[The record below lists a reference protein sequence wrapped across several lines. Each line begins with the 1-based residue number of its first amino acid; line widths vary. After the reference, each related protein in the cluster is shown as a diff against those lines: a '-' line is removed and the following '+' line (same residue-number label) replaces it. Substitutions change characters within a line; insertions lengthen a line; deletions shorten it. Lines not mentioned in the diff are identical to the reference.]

1 MLPRALISWSS
12 GKDSAWALQ
21 QVHGGGAFDIVGV
34 LTTITQPYGR
44 VSMHGVREA
53 VLLQQVERIGLPLF
67 PVYLPVP
74 CSNQTYQAH
83 MAEVLATCREQDITH
98 VIFGDLFLED
108 VRAYREAQMRE
119 AGMMTVFPLWRRDTA
134 QLAREMLAQGMEATI
149 TVVDPTRLG
158 SAFAG
163 RSYDAALL
171 DDLPE
176 SVDPCGERGEFHTV
190 VTDGPMFSSSIPVDV
205 GEVVEREGFVF
216 ADVVLKA
223 ECEVRCAEI
232 HTPRDDGTP

>member
-12 GKDSAWALQ
+12 GKDSAWALHQ
-21 QVHGGGAFDIVGV
+21 IHSGGALDVVGV

-67 PVYLPVP
+67 PVYLPAP
-74 CSNQTYQAH
+74 CSNETYQAR
-83 MAEVLATCREQDITH
+83 MTDVLATCREQDITH

-108 VRAYREAQMRE
+108 VRAYREAQMQ
-119 AGMMTVFPLWRRDTA
+119 AVGMTPVFPLWRRDTA

-149 TVVDPTRLG
+149 TVVDPKRLE
-158 SAFAG
+158 SAFVG
-163 RSYDAALL
+163 RSYNAAFL
-171 DDLPE
+171 DDLPD

-190 VTDGPMFSSSIPVDV
+190 VTGGPVFGSSIPVDV

-216 ADVVLKA
+216 ADVVLRA
-223 ECEVRCAEI
+223 ECGVRCAEI
-232 HTPRDDGTP
+232 HTPRDGGTP